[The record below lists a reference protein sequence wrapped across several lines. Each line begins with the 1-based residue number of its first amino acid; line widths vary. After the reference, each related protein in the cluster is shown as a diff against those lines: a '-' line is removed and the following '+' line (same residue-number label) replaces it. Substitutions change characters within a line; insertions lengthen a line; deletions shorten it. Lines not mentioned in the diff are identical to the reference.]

1 MKMKITDKKTME
13 PTIHRRTVTV
23 LQLPEH
29 LTVKSEWN
37 FLREVERHMTLSRP
51 FLVLD
56 CSTISRIDRP
66 MVFLL
71 LRCLEEAMKR
81 NGDVKLSGISIDG
94 DFAGGVLTANGLFE
108 VFDTAEE
115 AVNSFYKYSF
125 NADADADAGESESA
139 A

>member
-1 MKMKITDKKTME
+1 MRMKMKIADKEMMG

-56 CSTISRIDRP
+56 CSAISRIDRP
-66 MVFLL
+66 TIFLL

-81 NGDVKLSGISIDG
+81 NGDVKLSGISING
-94 DFAGGVLTANGLFE
+94 DFSLGFFTANRLFE
-108 VFDTAEE
+108 VFDTTEE

-125 NADADADAGESESA
+125 NTDADAGESESA

>member
-1 MKMKITDKKTME
+1 ME
-13 PTIHRRTVTV
+13 TTIRKRPVTV

-29 LTVKSEWN
+29 LTAKSEWS
-37 FLREVERHMTLSRP
+37 FLREVDRHMSASRP

-56 CSTISRIDRP
+56 CSSIARLNKP

-81 NGDVKLSGISIDG
+81 NGDVKLAGISLAG
-94 DFAGGVLTANGLFE
+94 DSASGFASASRIFE
-108 VFDTAEE
+108 VFGTAEE
-115 AVNSFYKYSF
+115 AVNSFYKYSL
-125 NADADADAGESESA
+125 DADADVGESESA